1 MLAAVRNIAGA
12 LAGVFIFTVAAIAA
26 VGAVM
31 VRGEQPR
38 MYWNAAAVPA
48 RPVAIVFGAGLKP
61 DQTPSAMLADRLD
74 GAFALYRAH
83 KVRSLLFTG
92 DNGTIWHNELAAML
106 AYAVERGIPR
116 SAIALDYAGFTT
128 RDSCY
133 RAAILF
139 HVRSAVLVTQAYHLP
154 RALYLC
160 RGMGIDAIGL
170 ARPDWG
176 RYGVALLFQ
185 EALIRE
191 SLARTKA
198 VLARL

>member
-1 MLAAVRNIAGA
+1 VRNAVRKIAGA
-12 LAGVFIFTVAAIAA
+12 LAGVFIVAVIAIGA
-26 VGAVM
+26 VGLAM
-31 VRGEQPR
+31 VRREEPR
-38 MYWNAAAVPA
+38 MYWNLGSLPA

-74 GAFALYRAH
+74 GAFTLYRAN

-92 DNGTIWHNELAAML
+92 DNGTVWHNELASML
-106 AYAVERGIPR
+106 EYALKHRIPR
-116 SAIALDYAGFTT
+116 TAIALDYAGFNT

-133 RAAILF
+133 RAAALF
-139 HVRSAVLVTQAYHLP
+139 HVHSAILVTQAYHMP

-160 RGMGIDAIGL
+160 RREGIDAVGY

-176 RYGVALLFQ
+176 RYGAALLLQ

-198 VLARL
+198 VIASL

>member
-1 MLAAVRNIAGA
+1 MRSVAVKIAGA
-12 LAGVFIFTVAAIAA
+12 VAGFFTLGLVAIVL
-26 VGAVM
+26 VGVVM
-31 VRGEQPR
+31 VQREQSR
-38 MYWNAAAVPA
+38 IFWNVASVPS
-48 RPVAIVFGAGLKP
+48 RPVAMVFGAGLNP

-83 KVRSLLFTG
+83 KVRLLLFTG
-92 DNGTIWHNELAAML
+92 DNGTIWHNELASML
-106 AYAVERGIPR
+106 QYALRRGIPHR
-116 SAIALDYAGFTT
+116 AIALDYAGFTT

-133 RAAILF
+133 RAVNLF

-160 RGMGIDAIGL
+160 RSMEIDAVGL

-176 RYGVALLFQ
+176 HYGVVLLLK

-198 VLARL
+198 VIGSL